1 MGSPVQYPLPYAF
14 ARSHELLLEE
24 QDGTLT
30 LWLHGLQSEATSSAV
45 GEVMRKFGVQHVQ
58 TEAAELLRQR
68 ISAAYA
74 QSESSAATVISEVEA
89 DVDLSRMMQALPAI
103 EDLLE
108 TSDDAPIIRMLNA
121 LLTQAAR
128 DGASDIHIEPYERHS
143 SVRFRVDGSLRDV
156 VQPNRALHAAL
167 ISRLKIMADL
177 DIAEKR
183 LPQDGRISLRIGTRG
198 VDVRVSTLPSAH
210 GERAVL
216 RLLDK
221 SGGKLSLES
230 VGMQG
235 DVLDRF
241 ETAGEHYTPREVIRL
256 MVNLLFI
263 EDSKSLS
270 GDKPIRSI
278 YDPACGTGGML
289 SIAEEHL
296 HEMNPNI
303 VLNVFGQELNDET
316 WAIARSDLMIKG
328 QDPKRITQGN
338 SLTDEDG
345 HTGTYFDYC
354 ISNPPYGV
362 DWKKYEKK
370 VKDEAENLGF
380 GGRYGAGLP
389 RVSDGSF
396 LFIQHMISKMKPYD
410 VKKKEGGS
418 RLAIILSGSPLFS
431 GQAASGES
439 EIRRWILENDWL
451 EGIVAMPDQMFYN
464 TGIGTY
470 VWIISNRKDE
480 KSKGKVR
487 LIDARDFGTK
497 VRKSLGDKRKELT
510 DDSIIEITR
519 IYSDAFSAKNDKRVK
534 VMLNEEFGYARLTVE
549 RPLRRIW
556 RIDDRAI
563 EIAHALVRDKIKLM
577 NHQTF
582 KNEKHAETE
591 LIKLGLVGKELS
603 LALKALATTNQ
614 AAEPLVGKKGK
625 IESDPELRDNE
636 NIQLPDGF
644 IGLSDDQKLSE
655 LRGLAEKHLET
666 EIHPYIKAAWIDHA
680 KTHIGYE
687 SPFNRQFYVYAS
699 PRAVPDIRKE
709 LDDIELQIKNLIEGL
724 S

>member
-1 MGSPVQYPLPYAF
+1 MAAPKGFQDKVSFVWSVADLLRGDFKPHEYGQVILPFVVLRRLECALEKNKDAVIDRHKKLKDIKDPESILNTVSGHNFYNVSPLNLSKILSDPNKVASNLNSYIHAF
-14 ARSHELLLEE
+14 SPSASEVLEKYGFPE
-24 QDGTLT
+24 KIKRLET
-30 LWLHGLQSEATSSAV
+30 
-45 GEVMRKFGVQHVQ
+45 
-58 TEAAELLRQR
+58 AELLYQ
-68 ISAAYA
+68 IVAK
-74 QSESSAATVISEVEA
+74 
-89 DVDLSRMMQALPAI
+89 
-103 EDLLE
+103 
-108 TSDDAPIIRMLNA
+108 
-121 LLTQAAR
+121 
-128 DGASDIHIEPYERHS
+128 
-143 SVRFRVDGSLRDV
+143 F
-156 VQPNRALHAAL
+156 
-167 ISRLKIMADL
+167 ADL
-177 DIAEKR
+177 D
-183 LPQDGRISLRIGTRG
+183 
-198 VDVRVSTLPSAH
+198 
-210 GERAVL
+210 
-216 RLLDK
+216 
-221 SGGKLSLES
+221 LSEES
-230 VGMQG
+230 VSNEAMGYIFEE
-235 DVLDRF
+235 LLRRF
-241 ETAGEHYTPREVIRL
+241 SEMSNETAGEHYTPREVIRL

-296 HEMNPNI
+296 HEMNPSI

-470 VWIISNRKDE
+470 VWIISNRKDD

-519 IYSDAFSAKNDKRVK
+519 IYSDALSAKNDKRVK

-563 EIAHALVRDKIKLM
+563 EIAHALVRDKIKVM

-666 EIHPYIKAAWIDHA
+666 EIHPYIKDAWIDHA
-680 KTHIGYE
+680 KTKIGYE
-687 SPFNRQFYVYAS
+687 IPFNRQFYVYAS